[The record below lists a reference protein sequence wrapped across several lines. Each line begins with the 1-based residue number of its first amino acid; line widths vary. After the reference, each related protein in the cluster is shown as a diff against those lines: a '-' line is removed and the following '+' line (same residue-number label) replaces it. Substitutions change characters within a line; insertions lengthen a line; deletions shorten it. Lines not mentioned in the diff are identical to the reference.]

1 MSRYIHLAK
10 KLRLA
15 KLGRRTRWAPYWTS
29 LKIHGPG
36 KKAHPGRHTVVKR
49 SWRRIKT
56 KA

>member
-36 KKAHPGRHTVVKR
+36 KKSHPGRHTVVKR
-49 SWRRIKT
+49 SWRRT
-56 KA
+56 KSKA